1 MLTYEEL
8 LAECE
13 MHGLTLVPKE
23 HPKSH
28 KFTVIAR
35 FERGL
40 GAEYVNLRSVEA
52 MTIYDAQQQAEDQA
66 SLHFRS
72 TEGMEGVI
80 AIEVRIR
87 PE

>member
-13 MHGLTLVPKE
+13 LHGFKLVQQEKPKT
-23 HPKSH
+23 H
-28 KFTVIAR
+28 KFTAIAR

-40 GAEYVNLRSVEA
+40 GPEYVNLRSVEA
-52 MTIYDAQQQAEDQA
+52 MTINEAQQLADTQATMY
-66 SLHFRS
+66 FRS
-72 TEGMEGVI
+72 TEGLEEAVI
-80 AIEVRIR
+80 NEIRIR

>member
-23 HPKSH
+23 CPKPH
-28 KFTVIAR
+28 KFTAIAR
-35 FERGL
+35 FERGF

-52 MTIYDAQQQAEDQA
+52 MTIHEAQQLADTQAT
-66 SLHFRS
+66 LYFKS
-72 TEGMEGVI
+72 TEDLEG
-80 AIEVRIR
+80 AALNEVRIR